1 MLCYGQGKKPLPKV
15 SSLAAV
21 NVITTE
27 GKETAD
33 QVIVTQQRARIQR
46 RGEQWRI
53 RNTPEGEQ
61 GARRRNKLQRSGSKM
76 GLQV

>member
-1 MLCYGQGKKPLPKV
+1 MPCYGQGKKQLSKV

-21 NVITTE
+21 NVIMTE

-33 QVIVTQQRARIQR
+33 QVIATQQRARIR
-46 RGEQWRI
+46 RGGEQWRI

-61 GARRRNKLQRSGSKM
+61 GARRRNKLQRRGSKM
-76 GLQV
+76 DLQI